1 MKNNFIAICLAL
13 FTFAAFSLT
22 SCNNDDTTA
31 PVITL
36 LGNAVETVTLGDT
49 YIDAGATAEDD
60 EDGDLTALIIT
71 DNPVN
76 TDSAG
81 TYTVTYS
88 VSDAAGNPAST
99 TRTVIVEIVRN
110 SWVGQYDG
118 EHDCPSVGGP
128 FVTAETMT
136 AGAAANA
143 IVISNFSGTTLNASA
158 TVSGQTMT
166 IAMQTV
172 GNFVFSNGTG
182 TINNMGNHIDL
193 TYTSDGY
200 GVVETCTATY
210 DKL

>member
-1 MKNNFIAICLAL
+1 MKKHILAICLVAFAFIA
-13 FTFAAFSLT
+13 FTFT
-22 SCNNDDTTA
+22 SCDNEDTTA

-49 YIDAGATAEDD
+49 YTDAGATAEDD
-60 EDGDLTALIIT
+60 EDGDITALIIV

-81 TYTVTYS
+81 TYTITYS

-118 EHDCPSVGGP
+118 DHNCPSVGS
-128 FVTAETMT
+128 FLTSETMT
-136 AGAAANA
+136 AGAAADA
-143 IVISNFSGTTLNASA
+143 IVINNFSGTNLNATA

-166 IAMQTV
+166 ISTQTV
-172 GNFVFSNGTG
+172 GPFVFSNGTG
-182 TINNMGNHIDL
+182 NINNFGNHIDL

-200 GVVETCTATY
+200 GVVETCTAVY